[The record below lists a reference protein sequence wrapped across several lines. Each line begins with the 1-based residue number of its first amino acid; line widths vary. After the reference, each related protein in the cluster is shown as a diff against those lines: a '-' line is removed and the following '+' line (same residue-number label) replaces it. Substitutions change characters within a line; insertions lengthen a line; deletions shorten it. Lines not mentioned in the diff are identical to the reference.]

1 MNEEIKSTTK
11 KADTPPNQ
19 AVNELI
25 GFLTPLAEGTLVP
38 DFNIALRNVV
48 RGVRDTGKDGSI
60 ALKLKIEPAKG
71 SKSQLI
77 VRASIEEKTPQP
89 PRPMNIFFDDE
100 DGGLHR
106 SDPRQMGFNFESK

>member
-1 MNEEIKSTTK
+1 MENTK
-11 KADTPPNQ
+11 QKTETPPNQ

-25 GFLTPLAEGTLVP
+25 GFLAPLAEGTLVP

-89 PRPMNIFFDDE
+89 PRPTNIFFDDE

>member
-1 MNEEIKSTTK
+1 MENTK
-11 KADTPPNQ
+11 QKTETPPNQ

-89 PRPMNIFFDDE
+89 PR
-100 DGGLHR
+100 
-106 SDPRQMGFNFESK
+106 QMGFNFESK